1 MKIKELTEEKVNKY
15 INEMYSCFSNGYD
28 FEKFLNLFLEN
39 LDLDEIEVTQKSRD
53 GGIDLIALSNGIG

>member
-28 FEKFLNLFLEN
+28 LEN
-39 LDLDEIEVTQKSRD
+39 F
-53 GGIDLIALSNGIG
+53 